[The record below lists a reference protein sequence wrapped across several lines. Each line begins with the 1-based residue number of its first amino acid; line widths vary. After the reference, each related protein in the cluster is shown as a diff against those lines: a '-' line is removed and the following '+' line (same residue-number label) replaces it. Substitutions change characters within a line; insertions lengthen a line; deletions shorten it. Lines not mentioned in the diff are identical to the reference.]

1 MSKTKIKET
10 YTKEQVSKIIKNI
23 FIHLNDNMVERQN
36 EFTLGYYN
44 VIKEEDLNRIEKHW
58 VKKYD

>member
-10 YTKEQVSKIIKNI
+10 YTKEQLSKIIKNI